1 MTPFLIW
8 GGDHQD
14 ISIHASNGG
23 TTKKG
28 NENRIEFDLQI
39 KCFDSP
45 ERMKCPRL
53 HVHQN
58 KLAEF

>member
-1 MTPFLIW
+1 M
-8 GGDHQD
+8 GGPPGY
-14 ISIHASNGG
+14 IHASNGG
-23 TTKKG
+23 TTKKC

>member
-1 MTPFLIW
+1 M
-8 GGDHQD
+8 GGPGY
-14 ISIHASNGG
+14 IHASHGG
-23 TTKKG
+23 TTKKC